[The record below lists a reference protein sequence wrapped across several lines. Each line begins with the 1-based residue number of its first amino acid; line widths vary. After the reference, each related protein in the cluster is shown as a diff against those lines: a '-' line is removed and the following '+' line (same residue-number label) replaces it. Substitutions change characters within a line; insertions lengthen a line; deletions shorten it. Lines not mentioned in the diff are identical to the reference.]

1 MATSY
6 LHIKTEIECEVYL
19 FDELKGI
26 ATPSKWF
33 NLEVRKGEQELLFVS
48 TADNNLRCEM
58 TKQIEETDADY
69 RLVIITD
76 DFCEYSISNVEEKR
90 GMELF
95 KLGCCYFG
103 GRGVQQNRPTAVKYW
118 LESYPVLYN
127 KDNTTNAFH
136 CAWNL
141 GMCYRYGL
149 GVEKNVSSETKW
161 FVAAF
166 ANGFWC
172 EDNYK
177 RWGEK
182 NLWEWEF
189 LHRIYQ
195 EGTERQPIVDPPL
208 EWDYDYSA
216 DKKKIVGDIC
226 IYRNRVLF
234 DAAEAC
240 GSEDMLKYS
249 ILPPYYLFFD
259 TETTGLPDD
268 DDEPASNTDNWPRLV
283 QLAWILTDIEGNV
296 LSSNSKIIK
305 SQGFTIP
312 SSATNVHGITTEKA
326 LRDGE
331 PLQQVICSFLE
342 DARVALYF
350 VGHNISFDQNVVGAE
365 LNRLGIED
373 SVSSAP
379 SICTMKETV
388 DFCAINRYWDDED
401 IPELYGEV
409 MDDEYEYPS
418 LQDLYYKLFEENFEG
433 AHDAMAD
440 VTATMKCFFEL
451 KRNGLIYD
459 PITDNDD
466 EE

>member
-58 TKQIEETDADY
+58 TKQIEEADADY
-69 RLVIITD
+69 RLLLNTEV
-76 DFCEYSISNVEEKR
+76 FCVCPNSHVKEDLSGE
-90 GMELF
+90 ELF
-95 KLGCCYFG
+95 KLGCCYYWG
-103 GRGVQQNRPTAVKYW
+103 QGVRRNRQVSIKYW
-118 LESYPVLYN
+118 LDAYQKICCQEWIIEPFDRLL
-127 KDNTTNAFH
+127 

-141 GMCYRYGL
+141 GMCYRYGI
-149 GVEKNVSSETKW
+149 GVEKSVHYETKW
-161 FVAAF
+161 FRTAYEEEF
-166 ANGFWC
+166 NP
-172 EDNYK
+172 ELNYNK
-177 RWGEK
+177 WGYEK
-182 NLWEWEF
+182 QWEWDSI
-189 LHRIYQ
+189 RTIYQ
-195 EGTERQPIVDPPL
+195 G
-208 EWDYDYSA
+208 
-216 DKKKIVGDIC
+216 KNVGDIC
-226 IYRNRVLF
+226 IKQLQGKLFFLSSLDEYR
-234 DAAEAC
+234 
-240 GSEDMLKYS
+240 KS
-249 ILPPYYLFFD
+249 IIPPPYYLFFD

-305 SQGFTIP
+305 PQGFTIP
-312 SSATNVHGITTEKA
+312 SSATDVHGITTEKA

-418 LQDLYYKLFEENFEG
+418 LQDLYYKLFGENFED

-466 EE
+466 